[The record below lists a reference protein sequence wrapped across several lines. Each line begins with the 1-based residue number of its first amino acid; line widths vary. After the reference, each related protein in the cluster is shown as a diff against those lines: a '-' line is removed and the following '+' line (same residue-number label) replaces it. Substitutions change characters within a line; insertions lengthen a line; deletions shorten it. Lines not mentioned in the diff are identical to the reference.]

1 MIAGLVAYIYLDRSI
16 IFLSVLFIFATTLH
30 VFSNEEKKPIQML
43 LSSLP
48 YTRREI
54 VSSRYLSV
62 FVYTLLILLIISM
75 GNYIVNNQF
84 PSWREIM
91 FVIGLV
97 MLMFSFIFPFSY
109 KYKSNFLLFAT
120 IGIFILYMFVVN
132 TLIPNLN
139 DQIRSITAKI
149 LAFSDT
155 QIIIGAIIILSLLYL
170 ISWMI
175 SVRVYEK
182 KVF

>member
-1 MIAGLVAYIYLDRSI
+1 MLAGLVIYILLGTPF

-30 VFSNEEKKPIQML
+30 VFSNDEKKTIQML

-54 VSSRYLSV
+54 VSSRYLSL
-62 FVYTLLILLIISM
+62 FVYTLLTLLVVLI
-75 GNYIVNNQF
+75 GNYIVNNHF
-84 PSWREIM
+84 PSWKEIM
-91 FVIGLV
+91 FVIGIV
-97 MLMFSFIFPFSY
+97 MLIFSFIFPFTY
-109 KYKSNFLLFAT
+109 KYKSNYLLFAT

-139 DQIRSITAKI
+139 DQIGSITAKI

-155 QIIIGAIIILSLLYL
+155 KIMIGAIIILSLLYL
-170 ISWMI
+170 ISWLI
-175 SVRVYEK
+175 SIRVYEK